1 MSQISAFVTDPT
13 DTFSILHDEI
23 QRLRQELEQCRRT
36 HVADDSVGKVKKK
49 IKELEEANSKLQ
61 QAEAENKKLTEALS
75 QLHDEHKS
83 KTKLFGDLQKQLQQS
98 MEKLQKIE
106 AEQQELQKSLTESKQ
121 KVTDLQ
127 KENKKLQENKT
138 AQEEQLQEK
147 NVENKNLT
155 HANQKLE
162 KNNKELEERVQAIE
176 ASNTE
181 LKQSDDNL
189 QRQLKKLQSAL
200 AEEKSAKDAAVT
212 KSEELEK
219 DLEKSL
225 SAEKATRAALEK
237 AKAETYTLFQERHSL
252 SDKVEALKE
261 DVATVTAERE
271 KEKSAKH
278 AAVTKSEELEKE
290 LEKSLSAEKATRAAL
305 EKAKAETYTL
315 FQERHSLSDK
325 VEALKEDVATVT
337 AEREKEKSARDAAV
351 TKSEELEKELS
362 AEKATRAT
370 FQARLSA
377 ALEKAKAD
385 TDTLFQE
392 RDSLSDQVEAL
403 KEDVA
408 TVSAEREKEK
418 SAKHAAVTKSEE
430 LEKELEKSLSAEKAT
445 RAAADGRV
453 AALERD
459 VAAVQSELEEARKAA
474 ADTRANLG
482 GQSAQLSEALEKAKA
497 ETRTLIHQ
505 RDSLSDEVDGLKK
518 KNTLLEGQVLKTKGE
533 PWAEQKLVFVNTIR
547 MLLQQRMNYLKK
559 PEKFSDEKTKQ
570 DKIALLAEQIRD
582 NDKAIEP
589 ERKELKLWIDAQVAK
604 GVHDREANLLQI
616 IDELKN
622 HNGVRSP
629 EENSHEESTLHSD
642 ASDQRSGEQVSA
654 QSESS
659 WNLSS
664 NSSEGEEN
672 EPGTGKPMRSRW
684 QASKHGNAPG
694 TGKPMRSR
702 WPASKH
708 GNAPGTGKPMRSRG
722 SASKHGNAPGTRK
735 PMHSRETASKHMA
748 NPRPGNQH
756 MVSPS
761 LNPAAVRPDAP
772 LTDAEKIYVRQAMDS
787 TVDFTERMKAITTA
801 LKKLGLSTNLNQ
813 FLEKVEN
820 AKKDLSTGN
829 KQVTAAISLRKLCWQ
844 FQQMLKQKL
853 SNSEF
858 SPQREEV
865 AATVLE
871 VDIQWG
877 VKQNNFEIN
886 VEKRVTYIKHI
897 FDLAISLLSKFETDE
912 KFQDAVNDLN
922 LLPLWN
928 KIAHHLAIAR
938 VFHVQIDHLDYYDGS
953 LTDLSNEIRRELQD
967 FKEACK
973 KKIEQ
978 YANAGEDWVETLETV
993 KKIIDPFDIPEKGL
1007 DDLKEMRLEEHEDLS
1022 AHFGVNFNPY
1032 ILPES
1037 LFLNTK
1043 YY

>member
-1 MSQISAFVTDPT
+1 MSQISAFVSDPT
-13 DTFSILHDEI
+13 DTFSILQNEI
-23 QRLRQELEQCRRT
+23 KRLRKELEQCRRT
-36 HVADDSVGKVKKK
+36 HVADDSVEKVKTHF
-49 IKELEEANSKLQ
+49 KELEEANSKLQ
-61 QAEAENKKLTEALS
+61 QAEAEKKKLTEALS
-75 QLHDEHKS
+75 QLNDEDES
-83 KTKLFGDLQKQLQQS
+83 KTKLLGEIQKEKTDLQKKLQQS
-98 MEKLQKIE
+98 MEKLEQIEKEKQERQKE
-106 AEQQELQKSLTESKQ
+106 LEELLDQAKRKQTQLREEKTALQKSLTATQESLTESKKQ
-121 KVTDLQ
+121 VTDLQ
-127 KENKKLQENKT
+127 KEKKELQTE
-138 AQEEQLQEK
+138 QEEQLQELQEK
-147 NVENKNLT
+147 DVENKNLT
-155 HANQKLE
+155 RANKNLE
-162 KNNKELEERVQAIE
+162 KNNNELKERVQAIE
-176 ASNTE
+176 A
-181 LKQSDDNL
+181 
-189 QRQLKKLQSAL
+189 QLS
-200 AEEKSAKDAAVT
+200 
-212 KSEELEK
+212 
-219 DLEKSL
+219 
-225 SAEKATRAALEK
+225 AALEK
-237 AKAETYTLFQERHSL
+237 AKAEKDTLLKERNSL
-252 SDKVEALKE
+252 SDEVQVLQE

-271 KEKSAKH
+271 KEKSAK
-278 AAVTKSEELEKE
+278 
-290 LEKSLSAEKATRAAL
+290 
-305 EKAKAETYTL
+305 
-315 FQERHSLSDK
+315 
-325 VEALKEDVATVT
+325 
-337 AEREKEKSARDAAV
+337 DAAV

-362 AEKATRAT
+362 AEKETRAAFEARLSAALEKAKAEKDT
-370 FQARLSA
+370 LLKERNSLSDEVQVLQEDVATVTAEREKEKSAKDAAVTKSEELEKELSAEKETRAAFQARLSA
-377 ALEKAKAD
+377 AFEKAKAD

-392 RDSLSDQVEAL
+392 RDSLSDEVEAL

-418 SAKHAAVTKSEE
+418 SAKDAAVTKSEE
-430 LEKELEKSLSAEKAT
+430 LEKELEKSLSAQKAT

-547 MLLQQRMNYLKK
+547 MLLQQRINYLKK

-604 GVHDREANLLQI
+604 SVHDREANLLQI

-772 LTDAEKIYVRQAMDS
+772 LTDGEKIYVRQAMDS

>member
-1 MSQISAFVTDPT
+1 MSQISAFVSDPT

-219 DLEKSL
+219 
-225 SAEKATRAALEK
+225 
-237 AKAETYTLFQERHSL
+237 
-252 SDKVEALKE
+252 
-261 DVATVTAERE
+261 
-271 KEKSAKH
+271 
-278 AAVTKSEELEKE
+278 E

-392 RDSLSDQVEAL
+392 RDSLSDEVEAL